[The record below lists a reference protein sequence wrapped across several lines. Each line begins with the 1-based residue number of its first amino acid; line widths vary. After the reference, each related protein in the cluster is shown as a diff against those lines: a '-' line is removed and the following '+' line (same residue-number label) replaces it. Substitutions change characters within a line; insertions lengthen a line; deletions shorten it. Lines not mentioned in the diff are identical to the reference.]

1 MSNGLPKEITVTK
14 TGRYQVSI
22 RAAIGSSDRVTM
34 SFDSRG
40 DALVVYAAGMRARE
54 KGEDVRSAMQAAVS
68 LANARV
74 VRTMDELVATYAA
87 ERWETVENSDHT
99 QHCSRG
105 KGQRVLKPSS
115 YESDMRGINARI
127 LPWFGSTRIEEI
139 DSKAVSDWLRWM
151 AVDGV
156 STVTAK
162 ALLEDLRFIVG
173 DWAKR
178 HEQHED
184 YPWRRCAPI
193 VPANPKRRRNDPS
206 KWDGLPGSKPPVTP
220 LAKVKRLAMQLPAA
234 SRITI
239 YIEALTG
246 HRLGESQGLR
256 LGNLAYRA
264 DGRLW
269 ARITMQR
276 DEQNDAVPWVKSL
289 TSNRDIPFP
298 AILAEYIEQYALRY
312 HGYDLRNPDPTMADR
327 FLIVAACGRDLD
339 GSFLPACRS
348 TARAAMRRE
357 RDRNGLGFDDLG
369 YSLNNQQLRRV
380 FATYADVGQ
389 AISEAIVLET
399 LPELPTD
406 ASKRQQTQWIAERD
420 RRLAA
425 VRVSYEPRHVSAYC
439 GHNHDDKYDR
449 TAAAKVTVGHY
460 LLDHDE
466 TATPL
471 RSIADTIDF
480 IARHEM
486 VSLIDE
492 PDPEDVLE
500 VLQLDDPDWILPE
513 EAAARVGMNVSNIY
527 LNIKRGHLDTKT
539 VWLADGGY
547 TTHSA
552 DDRNPALPRTV
563 ISVESVERFIAAR
576 NRPTVA
582 EAAARLGMSGPTVRS
597 NFLDTGLLPYSGNGT
612 HLRVDPAALDRI
624 HTSLLDAVAQ
634 IVEQRGPLTPERL
647 RARFNKTGHEL
658 LKNRAAKRDW
668 IEHWASQL
676 IAQGRVK
683 RRLDGRLVAVPV
695 AAAAVRHEP
704 PDDTDSLSDAA

>member
-1 MSNGLPKEITVTK
+1 MSTEVPKEITVTK
-14 TGRYQVSI
+14 TRRFRVSI

-34 SFDSRG
+34 SVDSRG

-54 KGEDVRSAMQAAVS
+54 KGEDVRAAMQAAVS
-68 LANARV
+68 AANARV
-74 VRTMDELVATYAA
+74 VRTMNELIEIYAA

-99 QHCSRG
+99 KHCSRG
-105 KGQRVLKPSS
+105 KGEKVLKPSS
-115 YESDMRGINARI
+115 YDSDMRGINARI
-127 LPWFGSTRIEEI
+127 RPWFGLMKIDEI
-139 DSKAVSDWLRWM
+139 DSKSVSDWLRWM

-162 ALLEDLRFIVG
+162 ALLEDLRFIIG

-184 YPWRRCAPI
+184 FPWKRCAPI
-193 VPANPKRRRNDPS
+193 VPAKPKRRRKDPS

-220 LAKVKRLAMQLPAA
+220 LADVKRLAMQLPAA

-246 HRLGESQGLR
+246 QRLGESQGLR
-256 LGNLAYRA
+256 FRNLGYRA

-276 DEQNDAVPWVKSL
+276 DEQNDAVPWVKSR

-312 HGYDLRNPDPTMADR
+312 HGYDLRNPDPTKADR

-339 GSFLPACRS
+339 ASFLPACRS
-348 TARAAMRRE
+348 TARVAMSRE

-380 FATYADVGQ
+380 FATYADAGQ
-389 AISEAIVLET
+389 AICEAIVRET
-399 LPELPTD
+399 LPALPAS
-406 ASKRQQTQWIAERD
+406 ASKRQQTQWTTERD

-425 VRVSYEPRHVSAYC
+425 VKVNYEPRHVSAYC

-460 LLDHDE
+460 LLDNDQ

-486 VSLIDE
+486 GSLLDE
-492 PDPEDVLE
+492 PDENDLLE
-500 VLQLDDPDWILPE
+500 VMQPDDPDWMLPD
-513 EAAARVGMNVSNIY
+513 AAATTIGIEISNVY
-527 LNIKRGHLDTKT
+527 ENIKRGHLESKT

-552 DDRNPALPRTV
+552 DNRDPAFPRTV
-563 ISVESVERFIAAR
+563 ISVESVNRFIEYR
-576 NRPTVA
+576 QRPTVA
-582 EAAARLGMSGPTVRS
+582 EAAARLGMSGPTIRS
-597 NFLDTGLLPYSGNGT
+597 NFLDTGVLPYSGNRT
-612 HLRVDPAALDRI
+612 HLRVDPTALDRI
-624 HTSLLDAVAQ
+624 HNALLDSVAQ
-634 IVEQRGPLTPERL
+634 IIEQHGPTTPERL

-658 LKNRAAKRDW
+658 LKNRIAKRDW
-668 IEHWASQL
+668 IEHWTSQL
-676 IAQGRVK
+676 IAQHRIR
-683 RRLDGRLVAVPV
+683 RRLNGTLVACESCPRAETPTEGTPAPL
-695 AAAAVRHEP
+695 AAAA
-704 PDDTDSLSDAA
+704 